1 MLKEQPWLMSS
12 GGRKDGAALPAV
24 RAARPPRWNAV
35 DPERDAGACQAG
47 RRQAA
52 FDSSGVWVIKYRARL
67 KGGPQVARMLR
78 AKGESKSRNK
88 VY

>member
-1 MLKEQPWLMSS
+1 ME
-12 GGRKDGAALPAV
+12 GRGLRCPLYV
-24 RAARPPRWNAV
+24 RRPPRWNAV

-67 KGGPQVARMLR
+67 KGGPQV
-78 AKGESKSRNK
+78 
-88 VY
+88 V